1 MQSAR
6 ESTLHISAICRKQIK
21 WPTADLLGKCHWPST
36 VTLRGALSVIDLI
49 VDMIGHFFV
58 RIFWWEL
65 ARLCSHGSFHSSRY
79 ELPGAPLD

>member
-36 VTLRGALSVIDLI
+36 VTLRGALSVIDLLFAFS
-49 VDMIGHFFV
+49 GGNLHGCV
-58 RIFWWEL
+58 RMVRFILRGMSYRALHLIE
-65 ARLCSHGSFHSSRY
+65 R
-79 ELPGAPLD
+79 